1 MIAIARSV
9 KSRILIV
16 VAAAVVPQALL
27 AAVLMARYAHNQR
40 GEFQAV
46 TTMIARGFAA
56 AADTELSVMFATGRT
71 LGQSDALRRGDL
83 QAFLEQARAV
93 AERGQNWHVVL
104 MNEAGDVLLNT
115 QRPLGAPLPRV
126 SHEMINEALRTG
138 QPAVTPVVRCPLTGT
153 WMVGVVLPIAQVG
166 SARALLAIMTDARG
180 LGDRLRLE
188 RLPPGSMAALIDRT
202 GAIVADIGDGAAN
215 GSRIGDHADR
225 LGLPSAADTLLPLGD
240 AAEGQTMTHLPDG
253 TAMLTSF
260 ARAPG
265 TGWMVAI
272 RMPEAKV
279 LGPVVHSLW
288 LIAGC
293 GVALSLLA
301 VALALYHAR
310 GIGRAVDVLA
320 AAAAALDRGAV
331 PPPITLPLS
340 EVQHAH
346 DRIRV
351 AAARLNQHE
360 TERSALLAELEDRV
374 AARTQQLALSE
385 QRFRLLAETATDTIL
400 RTDATGAFRYVSPAA
415 EALAMEPPAAL
426 LGKRLRDL
434 ALITDLP
441 QVVGFEHAVL
451 EGNTTMRCTFRLHP
465 RDGRAVWVEAAGH
478 RIRDDAESPDGAVIA
493 LRDISERKAAEERVA
508 RSAAEARAADR
519 AKSEFLARMSHEL
532 RTPLNAVNGF
542 AEVLLQDP
550 GLQPLHREW
559 VGNIVSGARQLLR
572 LIEDVLDLARIE
584 SGRLK
589 VVIGS
594 VDAAALIEETMR
606 MLTPAAQ
613 ERQVVLAATPVPPG
627 TTVLADR
634 ARLLQVLLNLGT
646 NAIKY
651 NRLCGNVR
659 IMVTPQEA
667 GESAPGATPKAAM
680 VRFTVADD
688 GPGIPASRL
697 GDIFQPL
704 QRLGQERGRVE
715 GTGIGLA
722 ITRQLVGLM
731 RGVISVDSDAGRGAT
746 FHVDLAAADA
756 PAAGA
761 GAPPAVLGWPPES
774 PFDVLYIEDTEAA
787 QQLMR
792 AIFAFVPG
800 ARLHVVTTAA
810 EGLRWARQN
819 RPDCVITDVRLRDM
833 DGFDVLAALRAD
845 PQTADLPVVA
855 VSGEAMPDAVAK
867 GLSAGFFA
875 YITKPFQLTD
885 LIETLDRLRRQRPA
899 RPATPSAEAEAPAGR
914 SPAEV
919 AA

>member
-1 MIAIARSV
+1 MIAVVRSV
-9 KSRILIV
+9 KSRILVV

-27 AAVLMARYAHNQR
+27 AGVLMARYAHNQR

-56 AADTELSVMFATGRT
+56 AADTEISVMFATGRT
-71 LGQSDALRRGDL
+71 LRQSDALRRGDL
-83 QAFLEQARAV
+83 QAFLEQARA
-93 AERGQNWHVVL
+93 AADRGQMHVVL
-104 MNEAGDVLLNT
+104 TNEAGDELLNT
-115 QRPLGAPLPRV
+115 ERPLGAALPRV
-126 SHEMINEALRTG
+126 SRDMISEALRTG
-138 QPAVTPVVRCPLTGT
+138 QPAVTPVFRCALTGA
-153 WMVGVVLPIAQVG
+153 WMVGVVLPIDQVG
-166 SARALLAIMTDARG
+166 GGRALLGVMTDARG
-180 LGDRLRLE
+180 LGDRLHME

-202 GAIVADIGDGAAN
+202 GAIVTDIGDGAS
-215 GSRIGDHADR
+215 SRIGDHADHV
-225 LGLPSAADTLLPLGD
+225 GLPSAADSLLPLGD

-253 TAMLTSF
+253 TTMLTSF

-265 TGWMVAI
+265 TGWMVVI
-272 RMPEAKV
+272 RMPEARV
-279 LGPVVHSLW
+279 LGPIVHILW

-301 VALALYHAR
+301 VALALYYAR

-320 AAAAALDRGAV
+320 TAAAALDRGAV
-331 PPPITLPLS
+331 PPSIKLPLS
-340 EVQHAH
+340 DVQHAH
-346 DRIRV
+346 DRIRA

-360 TERSALLAELEDRV
+360 ADRSALLAELEDRV

-415 EALAMEPPAAL
+415 EALAMEPPDAL

-434 ALITDLP
+434 ALVTDLP
-441 QVVGFEHAVL
+441 QVAAFERAVL
-451 EGNTTMRCTFRLHP
+451 DGNTTMRCTFRLHP

-478 RIRDDAESPDGAVIA
+478 RIRDDADSPDGAVIA

-508 RSAAEARAADR
+508 RAAAEARAADR

-559 VGNIVSGARQLLR
+559 VGNILSGARQLLR

-594 VDAAALIEETMR
+594 VDVAALIEETMR

-613 ERQVVLAATPVPPG
+613 ERQVVLAAAPVPPG

-651 NRLCGNVR
+651 NRLGGNVR

-667 GESAPGATPKAAM
+667 AGSAPATGAAPKPGT

-688 GPGIPASRL
+688 GPGIAASRL

-704 QRLGQERGRVE
+704 QRLGQERGRIE

-731 RGVISVDSDAGRGAT
+731 RGVISVDSDSGRGAT
-746 FHVDLAAADA
+746 FHVDLAAGQA
-756 PAAGA
+756 PAAGT
-761 GAPPAVLGWPPES
+761 GAPSLALGWPTET
-774 PFDVLYIEDTEAA
+774 PFNVLYIEDTEAA

-800 ARLHVVTTAA
+800 ARLHTVATAA

-833 DGFDVLAALRAD
+833 DGFHVLAALRAD

-855 VSGEAMPDAVAK
+855 VSGEAMPDAVAN

-899 RPATPSAEAEAPAGR
+899 GPAAEASDAGR
-914 SPAEV
+914 SPADV